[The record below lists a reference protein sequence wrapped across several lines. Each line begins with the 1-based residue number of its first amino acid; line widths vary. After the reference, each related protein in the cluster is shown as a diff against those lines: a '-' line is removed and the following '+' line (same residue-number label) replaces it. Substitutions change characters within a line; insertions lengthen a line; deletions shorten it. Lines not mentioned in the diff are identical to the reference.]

1 MRRRTFLGSAV
12 AGCAGLVGLTATPSL
27 NLAGSGAAWAA
38 PSGTFT
44 IPSDHPLRAV
54 WALWKARFL
63 QGSGRVYDAS
73 QKSVSHSEG
82 QGYGMALAT
91 YFADRPAFEAMLNW
105 TQNNLAIRGDSL
117 LAWRFLPDSEP
128 NVPDLNNASD
138 GDMFFAW
145 ALVRAADIWARPD
158 WLDRAMRTVADLTV
172 ACLRTVRFQGVDL
185 TVMLP
190 GAKGFERNG
199 TAVLNLSYCM
209 PRAMTELAKTC
220 NAPLMAAAG
229 AGMTEIMERV
239 SAQRLVPDWLQIAD
253 DTYAAATPLSYDT
266 GYDALRVPLYLL
278 WSGYSG
284 SRTQRLFQEAA
295 NRESKNYL
303 TSPTIIDATTLK
315 AREYSPDAGYRAIAA
330 LNNCALAR
338 LPGSTMPAYDPI
350 QPYFPATLHLM
361 SLVVQAELFPICT
374 PI

>member
-1 MRRRTFLGSAV
+1 MRRRRFLGSAL
-12 AGCAGLVGLTATPSL
+12 AGWAGFAGLTALP
-27 NLAGSGAAWAA
+27 NLGLGLASPAMAAGSR
-38 PSGTFT
+38 TYT
-44 IPSDHPLRAV
+44 IPADHPLRAV

-73 QKSVSHSEG
+73 QNSVSHSEG

-91 YFADRPAFEAMLNW
+91 YFTDRPAFEAMLNW

-117 LAWRFLPDSEP
+117 LAWRFLPESDP

-145 ALVRAADIWARPD
+145 ALTRAADIWARPD
-158 WLDRAMRTVADLTV
+158 WLDRAIHTVADLTT

-209 PRAMTELAKTC
+209 PRAMLELSKTC

-253 DTYAAATPLSYDT
+253 DTYAAATPLSFDT
-266 GYDALRVPLYLL
+266 GYDALRVPLYL
-278 WSGYSG
+278 
-284 SRTQRLFQEAA
+284 
-295 NRESKNYL
+295 
-303 TSPTIIDATTLK
+303 
-315 AREYSPDAGYRAIAA
+315 
-330 LNNCALAR
+330 
-338 LPGSTMPAYDPI
+338 
-350 QPYFPATLHLM
+350 
-361 SLVVQAELFPICT
+361 
-374 PI
+374 